1 MNNFG
6 ATLVKLMALAGGAV
20 VGALLSRLY
29 DEMMMQR
36 SEERSQHDKMRYEQG
51 LSALGDQ
58 GQSQGQ
64 QAQQ

>member
-6 ATLVKLMALAGGAV
+6 ATLVKLLALAGGAV
-20 VGALLSRLY
+20 AGALLSRLY

-51 LSALGDQ
+51 LSARGEQ
-58 GQSQGQ
+58 GQRQDQ
-64 QAQQ
+64 QPLQ